1 MFSSSQ
7 FIHDKLGIKSKIDS
21 SKVLSKPV
29 NGYATPDTSS
39 DKGYSKS
46 SSTSDI
52 SETREEDDDGL
63 PNEEDGTVFYAD
75 GDSTKTSSTKESDK
89 STTKKSDTPDKK
101 SDKKSDTS
109 DNKSENHYY
118 Y

>member
-29 NGYATPDTSS
+29 NGYATPDTST

-46 SSTSDI
+46 SSTSYI
-52 SETREEDDDGL
+52 SETKEDDDGL
-63 PNEEDGTVFYAD
+63 PNEKDGTIYYAD
-75 GDSTKTSSTKESDK
+75 EDSTTTSSTKESGK
-89 STTKKSDTPDKK
+89 STTKK

-109 DNKSENHYY
+109 DNKSDNHYY